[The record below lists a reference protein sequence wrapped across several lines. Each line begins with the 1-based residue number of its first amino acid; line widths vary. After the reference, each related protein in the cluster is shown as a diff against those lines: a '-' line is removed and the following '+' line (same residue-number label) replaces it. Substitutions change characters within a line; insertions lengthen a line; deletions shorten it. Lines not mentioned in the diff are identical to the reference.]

1 MNWLIAIPVLLP
13 LLGAGITLAFSNYRR
28 VQWLISVTILT
39 ISLSVAAALVFLVN
53 DGPLGFDVGE
63 WAAPVGITLVA
74 DRLSALM
81 LVVSVAVTLAVL
93 IYSLAQGVE
102 DGEEAA
108 PTAVYHPAYLI
119 LSAGVS
125 NAFLTG
131 DLFNLFVG
139 FEMLLAASFVLIT
152 MGGTRARIRSGTV
165 YVVVSMLSSMI
176 FLIAIA
182 MTYAATGTL
191 SFAHLATRLQEID
204 PGVSLALQSML
215 LVAFGIKA
223 ALFPLHAWLPD
234 SYPTAPAPV
243 TAVFAGLL
251 TKVGVYAII
260 RTQVLLFP
268 QGRLDEVLSW
278 LAILTM
284 VIGILGAV
292 TQRDIKRMLSFTLV
306 SHIGFMIWG
315 ISISTEAGLAATIY
329 YVVHHITVQTALFL
343 VAGLIERHGGTT
355 SLQKLGSLAKS
366 APVIA
371 AFYLIP
377 ALGLAGIPP
386 MTGFL
391 GKVGLIASSAESG
404 QSIDWW
410 MIGAG
415 LVTSLLTLYAVLR
428 AWNLAFWQE
437 PEEELEYRSIPL
449 GMYGAA
455 GSLVVMSLAIAAFA
469 GPIYSYA
476 ERAAI
481 DLERRGP
488 YIVAV
493 LPDGSRGT
501 GTSED
506 ETDPD
511 VADEVEEETVVP
523 AEEVDR

>member
-1 MNWLIAIPVLLP
+1 MSWLVAIPVVLP
-13 LLGAGITLAFSNYRR
+13 LLGAGVTLAFSNFRR
-28 VQWLISVTILT
+28 VQWLISVTILS
-39 ISLSVAAALVFLVN
+39 ISLAVATALVFIVN
-53 DGPLGFDVGE
+53 SGPLVFDVGE

-81 LVVSVAVTLAVL
+81 LLVSVAVTLAVL

-139 FEMLLAASFVLIT
+139 FEILLAASFVLIT

-165 YVVVSMLSSMI
+165 YVVVSMLSSI
-176 FLIAIA
+176 VFLIAIV

-191 SFAHLATRLQEID
+191 NFAQLATRLQEID
-204 PGVSLALQSML
+204 PGVSLALQAML

-268 QGRLDEVLSW
+268 QGRLDDVLSVA
-278 LAILTM
+278 AILTM
-284 VIGILGAV
+284 VVGILGAV

-315 ISISTEAGLAATIY
+315 ISVSTEVGLAATIF
-329 YVVHHITVQTALFL
+329 YVIHHITVQTALFL
-343 VAGLIERHGGTT
+343 VAGLIERHGGST

-371 AFYLIP
+371 ALYLIP

-391 GKVGLIASSAESG
+391 GKVGLISASAQSG
-404 QSIDWW
+404 QAIDWW

-437 PEEELEYRSIPL
+437 PEEELEYTSIPV

-455 GSLVVMSLAIAAFA
+455 GSLVVMSLGIALFA

-493 LPDGSRGT
+493 LPDGNRGT

-511 VADEVEEETVVP
+511 VADELEDVTTVP
-523 AEEVDR
+523 AEEVDE

>member
-1 MNWLIAIPVLLP
+1 MNWLVALPVVLP
-13 LLGAGITLAFSNYRR
+13 LLGAGITLAFSTYRR

-39 ISLSVAAALVFLVN
+39 ISLATAFALVVLVN
-53 DGPLGFDVGE
+53 SGPIVFDVGE

-81 LVVSVAVTLAVL
+81 LLVSVAVTLAVL

-139 FEMLLAASFVLIT
+139 FETLLAASFVLIT
-152 MGGTRARIRSGTV
+152 MGGTRERIRSGTV
-165 YVVVSMLSSMI
+165 YVVVSMVSSII

-191 SFAHLATRLQEID
+191 SFAQLATRLQEID
-204 PGVSLALQSML
+204 PGVSLALQAML

-268 QGRLDEVLSW
+268 QGRLDDV
-278 LAILTM
+278 LAILAIATM

-306 SHIGFMIWG
+306 SHIGYMIWG
-315 ISISTEAGLAATIY
+315 ISISTESGLAATIY
-329 YVVHHITVQTALFL
+329 YVIHHITVQTALFL
-343 VAGLIERHGGTT
+343 VAGLIERHGGST
-355 SLQKLGSLAKS
+355 SLRRLGSIAKT

-377 ALGLAGIPP
+377 ALGLAGVPP

-391 GKVGLIASSAESG
+391 GKVGLISASADSG

-410 MIGAG
+410 LIGTG

-428 AWNLAFWQE
+428 AWNLAFWQD
-437 PEEELEYRSIPL
+437 PEEEVEPKRIPI
-449 GMYGAA
+449 GMYGAT
-455 GSLVVMSLAIAAFA
+455 GGLVAMSLAIAAFA
-469 GPIYSYA
+469 GPIYDYA
-476 ERAAI
+476 KRAAV
-481 DLERRGP
+481 DLEQRSP

-493 LPDGSRGT
+493 LPDGDRGT
-501 GTSED
+501 GISD
-506 ETDPD
+506 EVTDPD
-511 VADEVEEETVVP
+511 TADRVADEEEDSE
-523 AEEVDR
+523 

>member
-1 MNWLIAIPVLLP
+1 MNWLVAIPVVLP
-13 LLGAGITLAFSNYRR
+13 LLGAGITLAFSNFRR

-39 ISLSVAAALVFLVN
+39 ISLATAAALVVIVN
-53 DGPLGFDVGE
+53 DGPLVFDVGE

-74 DRLSALM
+74 DRLSTLM
-81 LVVSVAVTLAVL
+81 LLVSVAVTLAVL

-139 FEMLLAASFVLIT
+139 FETLLAASFVLIT

-165 YVVVSMLSSMI
+165 YVVVSMLSSII

-191 SFAHLATRLQEID
+191 NFAQLAIRLQEID
-204 PGVSLALQSML
+204 PGVSLSLQAML

-268 QGRLDEVLSW
+268 QGRLDEVLGV

-292 TQRDIKRMLSFTLV
+292 TQRDLKRMLSFTLV
-306 SHIGFMIWG
+306 SHIGYMIWG

-329 YVVHHITVQTALFL
+329 YVIHHITVQTALFL
-343 VAGLIERHGGTT
+343 VAGLIERHGGST
-355 SLQKLGSLAKS
+355 SLQRLGSLAKT

-371 AFYLIP
+371 ALYLIP

-391 GKVGLIASSAESG
+391 GKVGLISASAQSG
-404 QSIDWW
+404 QAIDWW

-437 PEEELEYRSIPL
+437 PDEEPEPKKIPV

-469 GPIYSYA
+469 GPIYGYA
-476 ERAAI
+476 ERAAV
-481 DLERRGP
+481 DLEARTP
-488 YIVAV
+488 YVTAV
-493 LPDGSRGT
+493 FPDGSRGT
-501 GTSED
+501 GTSE
-506 ETDPD
+506 EESDPNSAND
-511 VADEVEEETVVP
+511 VDGEEATK
-523 AEEVDR
+523 